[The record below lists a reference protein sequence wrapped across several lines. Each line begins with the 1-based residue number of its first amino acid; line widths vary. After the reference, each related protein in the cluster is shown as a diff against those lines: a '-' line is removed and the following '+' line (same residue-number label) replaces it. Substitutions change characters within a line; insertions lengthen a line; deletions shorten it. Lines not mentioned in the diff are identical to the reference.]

1 VAACGCRCGG
11 TTAPRSPRAAAGS
24 STAPRSYSSP
34 TISTCRAPTQ
44 LRGSVLSTLSRTIP
58 GLTMLGLRTSSA
70 DSSTR
75 RPPVRSPLTAWQCMK
90 LLNPSIAGCPF
101 YCACIF
107 SLLVMIG
114 LSIFSQGIANVRCR
128 TTPMTSWCSAMLAS
142 TGTFVTMI
150 CNLHFTDICLCS
162 PSIM

>member
-1 VAACGCRCGG
+1 MWRGWRRWRATGVAACGCRCGG

-75 RPPVRSPLTAWQCMK
+75 RPPVRSPLTAWQC
-90 LLNPSIAGCPF
+90 
-101 YCACIF
+101 
-107 SLLVMIG
+107 
-114 LSIFSQGIANVRCR
+114 IANVRCR

-142 TGTFVTMI
+142 TDMV
-150 CNLHFTDICLCS
+150 LC
-162 PSIM
+162 PYLVHAL